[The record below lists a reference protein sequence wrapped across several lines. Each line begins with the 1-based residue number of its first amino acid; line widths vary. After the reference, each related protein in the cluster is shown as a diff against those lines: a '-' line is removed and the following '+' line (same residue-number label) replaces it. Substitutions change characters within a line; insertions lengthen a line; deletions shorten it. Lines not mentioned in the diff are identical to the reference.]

1 MAALT
6 DRNAGELSKF
16 VENIAAELTSEVFRQ
31 ADRPASFK
39 AGDIWIKMDGNTEVG
54 RYLAI
59 MSSDDLEDLSSET
72 AGFVRTHDGSLANIT
87 GAAIDIDA
95 EAGTIDIK
103 AAA

>member
-1 MAALT
+1 
-6 DRNAGELSKF
+6 
-16 VENIAAELTSEVFRQ
+16 
-31 ADRPASFK
+31 
-39 AGDIWIKMDGNTEVG
+39 
-54 RYLAI
+54 

-103 AAA
+103 AAT